1 MGSKSVTSETVV
13 RDELG
18 RKLEKVLSK
27 EMVLAKR
34 RVRSMLEFL
43 QRFPQVKNHY

>member
-13 RDELG
+13 IDELG

-34 RVRSMLEFL
+34 KVHSMLEFL
-43 QRFPQVKNHY
+43 QRFPQVKNYY